1 MKHLLIVG
9 LVGLIAAGFAARA
22 WAANEVPWKA
32 GEPTKTEGKPEEGK
46 TPSTEGNAA
55 TANVDLKTALT
66 LTQYARA
73 IKPIEVQ
80 LEEAEKTLARL
91 EKAKAEP
98 MQNPKQL
105 IAIKALAARFYMA
118 AALKAKAAINML
130 KDEAHKQAVA
140 TQYEKPSIEKAAGLY
155 NELASDAV
163 LEKDYRAAFSLYSQV
178 LKIDPENAIAKAGIE
193 AVRKA
198 AEQDAEAKR
207 QADEAEKASRAA
219 ERKLERDA
227 ARKAARP

>member
-22 WAANEVPWKA
+22 WAADEVPWKT
-32 GEPTKTEGKPEEGK
+32 GEPAKTEGKPEEGK

-55 TANVDLKTALT
+55 TANVDLETALT
-66 LTQYARA
+66 PIQYARA

-80 LEEAEKTLARL
+80 LETAEKTMKQL
-91 EKAKAEP
+91 EKVQAEP

-105 IAIKALAARFYMA
+105 IAIKATAARFYMA

-130 KDEAHKQAVA
+130 KDEEHKQAVA

-155 NELASDAV
+155 NELASDAM

-178 LKIDPENAIAKAGIE
+178 LKIDPENATAKAGITS
-193 AVRKA
+193 VQRV

-207 QADEAEKASRAA
+207 RADEAEKASRAA
-219 ERKLERDA
+219 ERKLER
-227 ARKAARP
+227 KAERQ

>member
-22 WAANEVPWKA
+22 WAADEVPWKT
-32 GEPTKTEGKPEEGK
+32 GEPAKTEGKPEEGK

-66 LTQYARA
+66 PIQYSRA

-80 LEEAEKTLARL
+80 LEEAEKIMKQL

-105 IAIKALAARFYMA
+105 IAIKATAARFYMA

-130 KDEAHKQAVA
+130 KDEEHKQAVA
-140 TQYEKPSIEKAAGLY
+140 TQYEKPSIAKMADLY
-155 NELASDAV
+155 NDLAQEAMM
-163 LEKDYRAAFSLYSQV
+163 EKDFRSAISLYAQV
-178 LKIDPENAIAKAGIE
+178 LKIDPENAMAKAGIE
-193 AVRKA
+193 AVQKA
-198 AEQDAEAKR
+198 AEQEAEAKR
-207 QADEAEKASRAA
+207 LADEAEKERRKA
-219 ERKLERDA
+219 ERKQE
-227 ARKAARP
+227 RKAARH

>member
-1 MKHLLIVG
+1 IVG

-22 WAANEVPWKA
+22 WAADEVPWKPA
-32 GEPTKTEGKPEEGK
+32 KTEGKPGEGK

-66 LTQYARA
+66 PIQYARA

-80 LEEAEKTLARL
+80 LETAEKTMKQL
-91 EKAKAEP
+91 EKVQAEP

-105 IAIKALAARFYMA
+105 IAIKATAARFYMA

-130 KDEAHKQAVA
+130 KDEEHKQAVA

-155 NELASDAV
+155 NELASDAM

-178 LKIDPENAIAKAGIE
+178 LKIDPENATAKAGITS
-193 AVRKA
+193 VQRV

-207 QADEAEKASRAA
+207 RADEAEKASRAA
-219 ERKLERDA
+219 ERKLER
-227 ARKAARP
+227 KAERQ

>member
-22 WAANEVPWKA
+22 WAADEVPWKT
-32 GEPTKTEGKPEEGK
+32 GEPAKTEGKPEEGK

-66 LTQYARA
+66 PIQYARA

-80 LEEAEKTLARL
+80 LETAEKTMKQL
-91 EKAKAEP
+91 EKVQAEP

-105 IAIKALAARFYMA
+105 IAIKATAARFYMA

-130 KDEAHKQAVA
+130 KDEEHKQAVA

-155 NELASDAV
+155 NELASDAM

-178 LKIDPENAIAKAGIE
+178 LKIDPENATAKAGITS
-193 AVRKA
+193 VQRV

-207 QADEAEKASRAA
+207 RADEAEKASRAA
-219 ERKLERDA
+219 ERKLER
-227 ARKAARP
+227 KAERQ